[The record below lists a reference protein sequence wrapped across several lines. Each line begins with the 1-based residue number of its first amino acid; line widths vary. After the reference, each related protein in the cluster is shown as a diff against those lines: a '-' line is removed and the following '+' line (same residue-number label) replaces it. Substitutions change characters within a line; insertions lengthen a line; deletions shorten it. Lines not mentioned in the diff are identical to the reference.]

1 MDEDKTA
8 RIWRA
13 CQGSNYQSLKKIAR
27 VTDIAHE
34 EVKKIIQKLKDQSL
48 IEEGFDGFKAIG
60 DISDFKET

>member
-1 MDEDKTA
+1 M
-8 RIWRA
+8 
-13 CQGSNYQSLKKIAR
+13 
-27 VTDIAHE
+27 TDIAHE